1 MKWTIIVILVF
12 AVSILSCTPAPKPE
26 PAQEQA
32 ETPSF
37 DEAMDSPGAY
47 NGEWLTDFG
56 KANEIAKELNRPILV
71 NFTGSDWCGWCI
83 KLSNEVFT
91 KEAFQ
96 QYANDSLVLLK
107 LDFPRKIP
115 QTPEVKAANEKLARD
130 FGVEGFPTIVLLDT
144 KGKEINR
151 TGYQPGGAEAY
162 VKHLKELLAAK

>member
-37 DEAMDSPGAY
+37 DEAMDSPKAY

-56 KANEIAKELNRPILV
+56 KAKEIAKELNRPILV